1 MGKRSKRSATSGGH
15 LFYKGVLP
23 EYRKYVRALPCL
35 LRDGAFMW
43 TPGAALPSTQVSH
56 VMRLAFSAPAHV
68 RSRGAAGNEQANC
81 VPLSRDDPQER
92 HRIGLRR
99 FEPRSGLDT
108 KAEAQPLWAKSVAER
123 GSP

>member
-56 VMRLAFSAPAHV
+56 VMRLAFSDAAHV
-68 RSRGAAGNEQANC
+68 RSRGAGGNDEANL
-81 VPLSRDDPQER
+81 VPLCRDHHQEQ
-92 HRIGLRR
+92 HRIGIRS
-99 FEPRSGLDT
+99 FETRYGLDL
-108 KAEAQPLWAKSVAER
+108 KAEAHALWAQYVAER